1 MPEEEEKAGKNF
13 PLPMKRNL
21 TRRERL
27 KRSSD
32 ISRVCAG
39 RQSVS
44 CFGAKLLYAENSQNY
59 NRIVCI
65 PARKF
70 GTAVRRNRVKRHI
83 KELYRLEKH
92 LLATGFDLVFV
103 IYPGMEYDYCKRKQ
117 QVQTLLQKADL
128 YA

>member
-1 MPEEEEKAGKNF
+1 
-13 PLPMKRNL
+13 MKRNL

-32 ISRVCAG
+32 ISRVFAG

-44 CFGAKLLYAENSQNY
+44 CFGAKLLYAENSHEY

-65 PARKF
+65 PVRKY
-70 GTAVRRNRVKRHI
+70 GNAVKRNRVKRHI
-83 KELYRLEKH
+83 KELYRQEKP
-92 LLATGFDLVFV
+92 LLKTGFDLVFV

-117 QVQTLLQKADL
+117 QMHALLQKADL
-128 YA
+128 YV